1 MKKAHRCPGCRTR
14 RVSLLSLINHALKT
28 GHAAC
33 LCGGY
38 DYPHRP
44 GSPCCEANPTATYH
58 RAARAGAS
66 DEDLIEVALDLAWH
80 SPGKAM
86 TEFP

>member
-14 RVSLLSLINHALKT
+14 RASILSLINHALKA

-33 LCGGY
+33 ICGGY

-44 GSPCCEANPTATYH
+44 GSPCCESNPASTYN
-58 RAARAGAS
+58 RAMREGAS
-66 DEDLIEVALDLAWH
+66 DEELLDVAIDLLWD

>member
-1 MKKAHRCPGCRTR
+1 MKKELRCPGCRTR
-14 RVSLLSLINHALKT
+14 RASILALIDHKLKT

-44 GSPCCEANPTATYH
+44 GSPCCEANPAAAYY
-58 RAARAGAS
+58 RADRAGAS
-66 DEDLIEVALDLAWH
+66 EEDLMDLAIDLLWD

-86 TEFP
+86 IEFP